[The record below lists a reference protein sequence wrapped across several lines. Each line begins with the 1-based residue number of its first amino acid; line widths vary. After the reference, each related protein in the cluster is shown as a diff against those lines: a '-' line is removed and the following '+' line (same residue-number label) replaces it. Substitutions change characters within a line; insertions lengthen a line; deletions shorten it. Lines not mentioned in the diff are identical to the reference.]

1 MNMKNKGCLITLSVF
16 AALFIILLFVIG
28 RPYKNLPLRINA
40 RYSPEMKLLS
50 VYSLS
55 PIPLYIIRVDTTL
68 LGDTLQID
76 TYQEFAYLVFRNS
89 EQTWER
95 FIRVPDGIEYVKFK
109 DRSKVK
115 VKRLDELQPI
125 NRSNA
130 IRLYYIE
137 Y

>member
-1 MNMKNKGCLITLSVF
+1 MKNKGCLITLSVF

-28 RPYKNLPLRINA
+28 KPYKNLPFRMSIEYA
-40 RYSPEMKLLS
+40 PEMKLLRVS
-50 VYSLS
+50 HLEHLPMFV
-55 PIPLYIIRVDTTL
+55 IRVETTQL
-68 LGDTLQID
+68 DDTLKLDI
-76 TYQEFAYLVFRNS
+76 YQEFAYLVFRNS

-95 FIRVPDGIEYVKFK
+95 FVRVPDGIEYVKY
-109 DRSKVK
+109 RNK

-125 NRSNA
+125 DRSNA

>member
-1 MNMKNKGCLITLSVF
+1 M
-16 AALFIILLFVIG
+16 
-28 RPYKNLPLRINA
+28 RINA

>member
-28 RPYKNLPLRINA
+28 KPYKNLPFRMSIEYA
-40 RYSPEMKLLS
+40 PEMKLLR
-50 VYSLS
+50 VS
-55 PIPLYIIRVDTTL
+55 PLEHLPMFVIRVETTQL
-68 LGDTLQID
+68 DDTLKLDI
-76 TYQEFAYLVFRNS
+76 YQEFAYLVFRNS

-95 FIRVPDGIEYVKFK
+95 FVRVPDGIEYVKY
-109 DRSKVK
+109 RNK

-125 NRSNA
+125 DRSNA

>member
-1 MNMKNKGCLITLSVF
+1 MKNKDCLITLSVF

-28 RPYKNLPLRINA
+28 KPYKNLPFRMDIC
-40 RYSPEMKLLS
+40 YTPEMKLLR
-50 VYSLS
+50 VS
-55 PIPLYIIRVDTTL
+55 PLEHLPMFVIRVETTQL
-68 LGDTLQID
+68 DDTLKLDI
-76 TYQEFAYLVFRNS
+76 YQEFAYLVSRNS

-95 FIRVPDGIEYVKFK
+95 FVRVPDGIEYVKY
-109 DRSKVK
+109 RNK

-125 NRSNA
+125 DRSNA